1 MDGTPKVEI
10 VDCTLHY
17 EVEQV
22 EQPTTVEVVDGTL
35 KVEVVDSTLHCGVEG
50 VSERAVDHP
59 RPQVSTIWH
68 HCHSVSRDIFIIIIL
83 TLGIIIIDTSII
95 TIIGLII
102 IKITVIVRNPP

>member
-1 MDGTPKVEI
+1 MDGT
-10 VDCTLHY
+10 LHCG
-17 EVEQV
+17 VEQV
-22 EQPTTVEVVDGTL
+22 EQPPTVGVVDG
-35 KVEVVDSTLHCGVEG
+35 TLHCGVEG